1 MSAGL
6 MQRHGRSFAIAVLCR
21 LQDGT
26 PEHAI
31 RIAGNN
37 GSRVWDFWVDVGAGT
52 PLRLEVVVT
61 FWQRSTAA
69 LDKLVAERMPTW
81 ATMLSGVSLHSHWEF

>member
-1 MSAGL
+1 MSTGL
-6 MQRHGRSFAIAVLCR
+6 MRLRVLSFVIAVLCR

-37 GSRVWDFWVDVGAGT
+37 GSRVWDFWVDMGAGT
-52 PLRLEVVVT
+52 PLRLEVVVS

-69 LDKLVAERMPTW
+69 LVKLVAERMPAWT
-81 ATMLSGVSLHSHWEF
+81 TMLSGVSLHSHWEF